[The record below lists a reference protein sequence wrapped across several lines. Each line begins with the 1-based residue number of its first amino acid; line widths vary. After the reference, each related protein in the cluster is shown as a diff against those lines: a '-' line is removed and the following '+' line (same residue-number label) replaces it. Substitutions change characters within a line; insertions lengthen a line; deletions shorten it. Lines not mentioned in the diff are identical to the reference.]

1 MCHDSRMKKG
11 KILSA
16 AKLEKQAKEMQ
27 VAAAHIREKA
37 AEERK
42 KFTTQTNKP
51 RHSTNT
57 I

>member
-1 MCHDSRMKKG
+1 MCHDSGMKKG

-37 AEERK
+37 AKERK
-42 KFTTQTNKP
+42 KFTIQANKS